1 MHSEMSWELDE
12 STGWE
17 HGHHTH
23 RRLVVQPTRADPKE
37 GRAEGWGLLNV
48 SQPSARAWEPK

>member
-23 RRLVVQPTRADPKE
+23 RRLVVQPTRADPKD
-37 GRAEGWGLLNV
+37 
-48 SQPSARAWEPK
+48 ARRVGAF